1 MGVMH
6 EILPPSVQNGRKA
19 DLGAQLFGIS
29 GDREEC
35 LGRCSKEEVVEY
47 PLVLQGDGRQTVG
60 ERKDDVIVLDGQ
72 QLGTACVKPPGFG
85 QGLTLGTV
93 AVPAGVV

>member
-1 MGVMH
+1 MQKGG
-6 EILPPSVQNGRKA
+6 EA
-19 DLGAQLFGIS
+19 DLGAQMFGIS

-35 LGRCSKEEVVEY
+35 LGRGSKEEVVEY
-47 PLVLQGDGRQTVG
+47 RLVLQGDGCQTVG

-72 QLGTACVKPPGFG
+72 QLGTACLEPPGFG

-93 AVPAGVV
+93 PVTAGVV